1 MAMNVNQTRRL
12 INRTRRILK
21 EQQFNDIQSFYTNTL
36 EGNQSFDSGFID
48 ADDKF
53 VAITSPEVGHLRK
66 FVTGVKKAYLTLDKA
81 KEYAVFSNAKPE
93 DYMVVYKLLTS
104 DIEKQ
109 CITGRQLFSLL
120 NDKKMPIFYTTKEDP
135 VTAWFLNSTL
145 YNEGNIQDLADDLA
159 QNGIKLQHDI
169 NQFQWLTLVL
179 LGG

>member
-21 EQQFNDIQSFYTNTL
+21 EQQFNDIQSLYKNTL
-36 EGNQSFDSGFID
+36 EGNTPFTSNFID

-53 VAITSPEVGHLRK
+53 VAITSQEVGHLRK
-66 FVTGVKKAYLTLDKA
+66 FVTSVKKAYLTLDKT
-81 KEYAVFSNAKPE
+81 KEYAVFSNVKPV

-109 CITGRQLFSLL
+109 CITAKQLLSLL
-120 NDKKMPIFYTTKEDP
+120 NDKSMPIFYTTKEDP

-145 YNEGNIQDLADDLA
+145 YNEGNIKDLADDLA
-159 QNGIKLQHDI
+159 QNRIELERGIDAY
-169 NQFQWLTLVL
+169 QWLTLVL